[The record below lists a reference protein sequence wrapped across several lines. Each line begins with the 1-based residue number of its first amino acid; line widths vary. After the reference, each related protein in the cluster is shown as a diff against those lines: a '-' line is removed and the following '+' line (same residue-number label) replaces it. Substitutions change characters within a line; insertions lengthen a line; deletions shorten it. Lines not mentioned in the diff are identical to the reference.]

1 MSLKFN
7 SHDAFYD
14 QKRPLQAQ
22 TSKYRVSMRLL
33 CQKVKKMARN
43 IASYIADQQYCQQYG
58 CIISN
63 IANNIVGNIAESA
76 ILLAM
81 LSAILMA
88 ILLNYKQYCWIINI
102 MADNIA
108 DLKKNYIYV

>member
-22 TSKYRVSMRLL
+22 TSKYRVSIRLL
-33 CQKVKKMARN
+33 YQKEEKKYPEILPAILLISN
-43 IASYIADQQYCQQYG
+43 IFHQYG

-63 IANNIVGNIAESA
+63 VANNVVGNIAESA
-76 ILLAM
+76 IFLAM
-81 LSAILMA
+81 LSAILVA
-88 ILLNYKQYCWIINI
+88 ILLNYQQYC
-102 MADNIA
+102 
-108 DLKKNYIYV
+108 